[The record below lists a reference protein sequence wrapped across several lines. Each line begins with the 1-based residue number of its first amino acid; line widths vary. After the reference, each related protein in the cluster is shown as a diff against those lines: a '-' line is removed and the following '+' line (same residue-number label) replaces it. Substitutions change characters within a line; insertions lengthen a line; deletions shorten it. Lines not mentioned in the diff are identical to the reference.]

1 MSLTNH
7 PRQARRDETSRIWE
21 LALLLFLVFGGITIG
36 RSLRLTFLLQTIGI
50 KSLPYLYILN
60 AVFTVGV
67 SLAFAGMVDRFKRHR
82 VLSSTAFSL
91 GILALLGRFYVGG
104 EIFPIIFF
112 LGVEVATVLLITQ
125 FWNLAAAFFPVREAK
140 KTFPLLAAGGLIG
153 AVLAGFGLKLGTERI
168 HTENVLFLLGAMWL
182 CAGGLALR
190 VGEPARRSEEPAF
203 PSSGGL
209 VGSVTRPLSDLRE
222 GIRYAAGS
230 RFFQYFFVAT
240 VSSIFITYLIEYEY
254 NRVAALAF
262 PDADRLTA
270 FFGLI
275 QGLAYFPAL
284 VINLFALGGVFEFF
298 GVSLAYLFYPL
309 GLLGFSGVMAT
320 TAGFFGTVATRVTN
334 DIFLYTVNDGA
345 GNLFLGSVPAE
356 VRGKIRSLI
365 LGVGRPVA
373 LGLAGAFLIFGVAY
387 LSDQLRLVGIFLI
400 TGLWLLLSAFPLRRS
415 YLSLLSQNL
424 ARDDQELKLSALR
437 SLKKINTPAGQDY
450 LLELLSGRD
459 HRASGFAME
468 LALST
473 GSPRLLR
480 RLTGLFGSENPP
492 TRAGAIRAA
501 VRLGNPD
508 LLPGLKDFLADENPG
523 VRREAARAYL
533 AFRPPEI
540 GEICSDRL
548 KIEKEPRVR
557 ALLWEGLISSIG
569 RAHSPNAPEK
579 PDGESGPTP
588 EKPFSPLIPDE
599 LKDEIKRMIRADDDE
614 ERLAALDLLE
624 WIGIPGFE
632 QEVLDFLLQS
642 TNVTKV
648 CSILQKGGPAL
659 VPQVLLW
666 LEEGLPERVQGIF
679 YRFLGELGNEK
690 VLRVLRISL
699 FEKSGVSRLEL
710 IEALKRWRARA
721 GKNPLSPEE
730 ISTLLSDSI
739 GRHNE
744 SLRKFT
750 CFERGLPPEIS
761 FSLLS
766 CWRTQISL
774 EVETILALI
783 GLLIEEPLAQKI
795 KNSLSGGSEAERQ
808 SALEALEEVLPH
820 SLRGAIIRIL
830 DPHPTDP
837 RASVSEPRGE
847 ENICREELGS
857 LIEKGDRF
865 ERAFAILAVPSFPDS
880 SSGKWKDEIQKLASD
895 PEPRVREAVEILN
908 RSGKTRE
915 EKKMLTALEKIMFL
929 QGVGIFQHLAME
941 DLEFLA
947 DIARDVRVKKGEILF
962 HQNDPGDSLFLI
974 VSGSVAV
981 LREEEGKQK
990 QIALLSE
997 RECVGEMAILAAETR
1012 TATVETRESTDFL
1025 IIRGVDFRDLIR
1037 MNPGIVYPIFRLLVG
1052 RLRAATK

>member
-1 MSLTNH
+1 MPLTNH
-7 PRQARRDETSRIWE
+7 PRRAQRDDNSRVVE
-21 LALLLFLVFGGITIG
+21 LALLLFLIFGGITIG

-50 KSLPYLYILN
+50 KSLPYLYVLN

-67 SLAFAGMVDRFKRHR
+67 SLAFAGVVDRIKRHR
-82 VLSSTAFSL
+82 VLSFTAFSL
-91 GILALLGRFYVGG
+91 GTLALLGRFSVGG
-104 EIFPIIFF
+104 NIFPIIFF
-112 LGVEVATVLLITQ
+112 IGIEVATVLLITQ

-140 KTFPLLAAGGLIG
+140 KTFPLLAAGGLVG
-153 AVLAGFGLKLGTERI
+153 AVLAGFGLKLGVEKI
-168 HTENVLFLLGAMWL
+168 HTENALFLLGAMWL

-190 VGEPARRSEEPAF
+190 TGEPARRSEETAF

-209 VGSVTRPLSDLRE
+209 LGSVTRPLQDLRE
-222 GIRYAAGS
+222 GIRYTAGS
-230 RFFQYFFVAT
+230 RFVQYFFVAT
-240 VSSIFITYLIEYEY
+240 VFSIFITYLIEYEY

-262 PDADRLTA
+262 PEADRLTA
-270 FFGLI
+270 FYGLL
-275 QGLAYFPAL
+275 QGLAYLPAL
-284 VINLFALGGVFEFF
+284 LINLFALGRVLEFF
-298 GVSLAYLFYPL
+298 GVGLAYLFYPF
-309 GLLGFSGVMAT
+309 GLLGFSGIMAT

-373 LGLAGAFLIFGVAY
+373 LGLSGLFLMFGVAY
-387 LSDQLRLVGIFLI
+387 LSDQLRLVGIFLL
-400 TGLWLLLSAFPLRRS
+400 TGLWLLLSAFPLRRN
-415 YLSLLSQNL
+415 YLTLLSQNL
-424 ARDDQELKLSALR
+424 ARDDQELKLHAIR

-450 LLELLSGRD
+450 LVKLLAGCD
-459 HRASGFAME
+459 PRASHFAIE

-480 RLTGLFGSENPP
+480 RLTGFSGSDDPR

-501 VRLGNPD
+501 VRLGDPAF
-508 LLPGLKDFLADENPG
+508 LPGLKDFLGDESPE

-533 AFRPPEI
+533 AFRPAEI
-540 GEICSDRL
+540 GEVCSDRL
-548 KIEKEPRVR
+548 KIESEPRVR
-557 ALLWEGLISSIG
+557 ALLWKGVISIS
-569 RAHSPNAPEK
+569 RAHSPNAPGQ
-579 PDGESGPTP
+579 PDWESGPTQ
-588 EKPFSPLIPDE
+588 EKSFFPLIPDD
-599 LKDEIKRMIRADDDE
+599 LKEEIKRMIRSDDEE

-659 VPQVLLW
+659 APQVLSW
-666 LEEGLPERVQGIF
+666 LELGLPERVQGIF
-679 YRFLGELGNEK
+679 YRFLGELGDEK
-690 VLRVLRISL
+690 ILRVLRISL

-721 GKNPLSPEE
+721 GKNPLSLEE

-739 GRHNE
+739 QRHDE
-744 SLRKFT
+744 SLRKLT
-750 CFERGLPPEIS
+750 CFDRGLPPDIS
-761 FSLLS
+761 FSLRS
-766 CWRTQISL
+766 CWLTQINL

-783 GLLIEEPLAQKI
+783 GLLIEEQLAQKI
-795 KNSLSGGSEAERQ
+795 KHSLSGGSEAERQ
-808 SALEALEEVLPH
+808 SALETLEEVLPH
-820 SLRGAIIRIL
+820 SLRGAVMRIL
-830 DPHPTDP
+830 DPRPDP
-837 RASVSEPRGE
+837 RAPVSDPGVDGKA
-847 ENICREELGS
+847 CREELTT
-857 LIEKGDRF
+857 LIEKGNRF
-865 ERAFAILAVPSFPDS
+865 ERAFAILAAPFFPDS
-880 SSGKWKDEIQKLASD
+880 FSGKWKEKIQELASD
-895 PEPRVREAVEILN
+895 PDPRVREAVEILN
-908 RSGKTRE
+908 RSGKTME
-915 EKKMLTALEKIMFL
+915 EKKMLTVLEKVMFL

-990 QIALLSE
+990 QVALLSE
-997 RECVGEMAILAAETR
+997 RECVGEMAILAAEPR
-1012 TATVETRESTDFL
+1012 TATVETRENTDFL

-1037 MNPGIVYPIFRLLVG
+1037 MNPSIVYPIFRLLVD
-1052 RLRAATK
+1052 RLRVATK